1 MKGSLKAQFS
11 KYFCNEWFIKLKA
24 QCSKYSC
31 SKRFIKSAVFKIVLY
46 LHYRRC
52 VQKVFI
58 VLPVIPQNQLFQ
70 WNKEFDKRQEWLVL
84 WRISF
89 LEMILY
95 TLLWTVIIILFTL
108 LWVVIIILYALL
120 WNVIII
126 FTLLWTVVIILYT
139 LLWTVVIIFTLL
151 LWTVIIILFV

>member
-1 MKGSLKAQFS
+1 MKGSLKAQ
-11 KYFCNEWFIKLKA
+11 
-24 QCSKYSC
+24 CSKYYC
-31 SKRFIKSAVFKIVLY
+31 SKRFIKGAVFKIILY
-46 LHYRRC
+46 LHYRRS

-89 LEMILY
+89 LEMIHF

-108 LWVVIIILYALL
+108 LWVVIIILYTLLWVVTIILYALL
-120 WNVIII
+120 WTVIII